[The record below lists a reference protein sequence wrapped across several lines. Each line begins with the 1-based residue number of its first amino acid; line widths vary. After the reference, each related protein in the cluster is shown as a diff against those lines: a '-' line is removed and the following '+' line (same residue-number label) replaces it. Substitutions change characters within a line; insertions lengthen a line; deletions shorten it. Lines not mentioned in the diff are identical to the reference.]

1 MLLNQVDLWLLSHDD
16 PAATV
21 RRRPPR
27 CHSRSLNWPPF
38 RRDRAGGNTST
49 VCMYLMEPQANCT
62 DQTKTALFE
71 SRTRSGR
78 RRRGGHPSAMAVQ
91 GGGNLVSAG
100 RRLDVSGAT
109 TGHEA
114 AASPSAAPAFR
125 PVNRDARRAGKP
137 GTPKQVRISQFSCR
151 LPMPRLLS
159 LSYTNSHTVCVS
171 TLI

>member
-38 RRDRAGGNTST
+38 RRDRAGGTTST
-49 VCMYLMEPQANCT
+49 VCMYLMEPWANCT
-62 DQTKTALFE
+62 DQTKIDSLRIPHAV
-71 SRTRSGR
+71 GR

-125 PVNRDARRAGKP
+125 PVNRDARRARKP